1 METRSDSQLENS
13 KRVESPFSRE
23 NTVSCPQFMALLGY
37 IGKAYGVPKFGWAR
51 RALLYHYTD
60 ATGLLGI
67 ISSNRLWATDASFLN
82 DPSEGL
88 LFPERIIDFMRQ
100 KLGGLTSQEEQIIAQ
115 IEEGLRKQPKPLN
128 AFTISF
134 CDDGDLLSQWRG
146 YGLYGSGYAIGFDPE
161 NIALVQLGHLVEV
174 RYDFK
179 GVRELALD
187 LLSIFVEAASK
198 WHTMLLDR
206 FCDEAALAIRYLSLG
221 FKSAGYGEER
231 ETRIL
236 TRPNDKAGHPFEVM
250 APLKFRVRG
259 ADIVP
264 YVNLAPNVIPGN
276 DGSPPRLP
284 KSDEHPPRL
293 PIRRIVTG
301 PGVDYLRNKSSLER
315 LLVAHGYDSV
325 EIVQSLIPFRS

>member
-1 METRSDSQLENS
+1 
-13 KRVESPFSRE
+13 
-23 NTVSCPQFMALLGY
+23 MAVLGY
-37 IGKAYGVPKFGWAR
+37 IGKTYGVPKFGYAR

-60 ATGLLGI
+60 AAGLLGI

-100 KLGGLTSQEEQIIAQ
+100 KLCGLRSPEEKIIIQ
-115 IEEGLRKQPKPLN
+115 VEEGLRKQSKPVN

-146 YGLYGSGYAIGFDPE
+146 YGSIGSGYAIGFDQK
-161 NIALVQLGHLVEV
+161 ILALVQLGHLVEV
-174 RYDFK
+174 RYDFE
-179 GVRELALD
+179 GIQEMALD
-187 LLSIFVEAASK
+187 LLSIFVEAAPN
-198 WHTMLLDR
+198 WCPTILER
-206 FCDEAALAIRYLSLG
+206 FCEEAALAIRYLSLG
-221 FKSAGYGEER
+221 FKSAGYREER
-231 ETRIL
+231 ETQIL
-236 TRPNDKAGHPFEVM
+236 THTNDKAGHPFEVM

-264 YVNLAPNVIPGN
+264 YVSLAPNVLPGS

-293 PIRRIVTG
+293 PIRQIVTG

-315 LLVAHGYDSV
+315 LLAAHGYDGV
-325 EIVQSLIPFRS
+325 EIVQSLIPLRS